1 MFFILDNVGS
11 MCSDPGLANILSI
24 IKKFVNMLW
33 VVGPILAIIAAAING
48 FKLMSNPEE
57 KKYKGL
63 FKNSIMALLI
73 LFMLPTIVNVV
84 MGALGDSFE
93 FTACWNT
100 NTNVSVGG
108 QGGYIDDSGGNKSG
122 SMLTDPDE
130 YETGTQSSAGSI
142 TGTSN
147 NYSNNS
153 ISSTTTSGT
162 TNLIF
167 VGDSRT
173 VGMKQAVGGNDTWS
187 CKSSM
192 GLSWMKST
200 GIPNIENKI
209 TNGSAVVVLMGVND
223 LYNVNNYISYMNNLV
238 NTVTSKG
245 GTLYFVSVNPTS
257 KSMDYLNSNIDSFN
271 TKMRQG
277 LSSNI
282 RYIDTNSYLKANGFS
297 SGDGVHYYA
306 DTSKQIYNYIK
317 SRL

>member
-209 TNGSAVVVLMGVND
+209 TKELNVFTDTVVSIVIMKDILTDEEFYMYKLKNKNYLFNEKTLM
-223 LYNVNNYISYMNNLV
+223 
-238 NTVTSKG
+238 K
-245 GTLYFVSVNPTS
+245 
-257 KSMDYLNSNIDSFN
+257 
-271 TKMRQG
+271 Q
-277 LSSNI
+277 
-282 RYIDTNSYLKANGFS
+282 
-297 SGDGVHYYA
+297 YY
-306 DTSKQIYNYIK
+306 
-317 SRL
+317 

>member
-1 MFFILDNVGS
+1 MFFILDNVS
-11 MCSDPGLANILSI
+11 AVCSDPGLANILSI

-33 VVGPILAIIAAAING
+33 IVGPILAIIASAING

-108 QGGYIDDSGGNKSG
+108 QGGYIDENSGNKSG

-130 YETGTQSSAGSI
+130 YETGTQTNSGNI
-142 TGTSN
+142 TGTGN
-147 NYSNNS
+147 NTG
-153 ISSTTTSGT
+153 STTTSGT

-173 VGMKQAVGGNDTWS
+173 VGMKQAVGGSDTWS

-223 LYNVNNYISYMNNLV
+223 LYNVNNYISYMNSLV

-297 SGDGVHYYA
+297 SGDGLHYYS